1 MVNRDDLN
9 VYCND
14 FLSVSKY
21 KDYCPNGLQVE
32 GTQTI
37 NKIVSGVSANLDF
50 IELAIAEQADA
61 IFVHHGIFWKNESN
75 VIVGSKKRKIDLL
88 LKNNINLF
96 AYHLPL
102 DDHPEVG
109 NNIELGR
116 VLGIKKMKPV
126 DSSLIWQGELDTDL
140 KTFSSLIEKQLGR
153 SPQIFGRL
161 SRSVSSI
168 AWCTGGAQSFIDE
181 AISLKADVFLSGEV
195 SERTPAVAKEND
207 MIYISAGH
215 HATERY
221 GVQALSKHLSSE
233 FNLKHQ
239 FLEVQNSV

>member
-1 MVNRDDLN
+1 LN
-9 VYCND
+9 
-14 FLSVSKY
+14 
-21 KDYCPNGLQVE
+21 
-32 GTQTI
+32 
-37 NKIVSGVSANLDF
+37 
-50 IELAIAEQADA
+50 
-61 IFVHHGIFWKNESN
+61 
-75 VIVGSKKRKIDLL
+75 
-88 LKNNINLF
+88 
-96 AYHLPL
+96 
-102 DDHPEVG
+102 
-109 NNIELGR
+109 
-116 VLGIKKMKPV
+116 
-126 DSSLIWQGELDTDL
+126 
-140 KTFSSLIEKQLGR
+140 
-153 SPQIFGRL
+153 
-161 SRSVSSI
+161 RSVNSI